1 MIHGSDMCKVY
12 NSIGSLMAIK
22 SHLRGHNVNEFKSVN
37 ELIKFQKNYSV
48 LQQEII
54 SHHSIL
60 IEQERDKLSKE
71 IAQLNDFIS
80 RRKSEIEQQLQLEL
94 DQLNEQLDKLI
105 LAQANI
111 FKAFVRYWKKAS
123 LQKKIQNLRL
133 NFNLKIEYSIQDLTD
148 SLNQKSNRYQYIIS
162 SFDAAVNESSL
173 LQLREL
179 QRKKRI
185 VDQVN
190 TSIYGAFGERMVVRE
205 LENLPDDYILINN
218 FTSLFDPPIY
228 HRDDDDYISSIQIDH
243 LLLSPAGIFLI
254 ETKNWS
260 EQSLNNASLRSPVQ
274 QVKRA
279 NFALF
284 KLFAEDVSDVNLKL
298 HHHHW
303 GSKKV
308 PIKNVVV
315 LTKEKPSEEFQYVKV
330 LALKELLGYV
340 KYFEP
345 SFSNQELQRIA
356 NYLLNLNGQINVVGK
371 IPGR

>member
-1 MIHGSDMCKVY
+1 MCKVY
-12 NSIGSLMAIK
+12 NSIGSLTSIK
-22 SHLRGHNVNEFKSVN
+22 SHLREHNVNEFKSVN
-37 ELIKFQKNYSV
+37 ELIKFQKNYPA
-48 LQQEII
+48 LEQEII
-54 SHHSIL
+54 SQHSIL
-60 IEQERDKLSKE
+60 IEQERDNLGKE
-71 IAQLNDFIS
+71 IAQLNDLIS
-80 RRKSEIEQQLQLEL
+80 KKKSEVEQQQQLEL
-94 DQLNEQLDKLI
+94 DQLNEQLDKLVS
-105 LAQANI
+105 AQTNF
-111 FKAFVRYWKKAS
+111 FKAFIDRLKKAG
-123 LQKKIQNLRL
+123 LHKKIRESKAK
-133 NFNLKIEYSIQDLTD
+133 FNSKVEYSIQDLTD
-148 SLNQKSNRYQYIIS
+148 LLNQKSSRYQYIIS
-162 SFDAAVNESSL
+162 RFDDVVNESSL

-179 QRKKRI
+179 QRRKKI

-205 LENLPDDYILINN
+205 LEHLPDGYILINN

-303 GSKKV
+303 GSRKV

-315 LTKEKPSEEFQYVKV
+315 LMKEKPSEDFQYVKV
-330 LALKELLGYV
+330 LALKELLGYIE
-340 KYFEP
+340 YFKP
-345 SFSNQELQRIA
+345 SFSSEELQRIA
-356 NYLLNLNGQINVVGK
+356 EYLLTLNGQINVVSKGS
-371 IPGR
+371 RR